1 MSSKKYLFQ
10 LLELNFAM
18 MLISTSGALGR
29 YITLAPPVT
38 ILLRAFMALSL
49 LYLFCRI
56 RKIPLFRGN
65 KKDLTGIVFGGIFM
79 GAHWITYF
87 YALQL
92 SNVAIGMLSIFT
104 YPVITAFLEP
114 ILLKSRFNRSQ
125 LLLALLVLVG
135 IYFLVPEFSLENS
148 YTVAVLLGVLSA
160 LFYSLRNIIVKKH
173 IPRYNGIALMWYQL
187 LVITIFLVP
196 VIPFFA
202 WTGVVGQLPA
212 ILMLALFTTA
222 LGHTLYVMSFRH
234 FSVTTAS
241 IMGSLQPLYGIIF
254 GMVFLHEIPSWSTVI
269 GGTLILISVIV
280 EGMRSYRN

>member
-1 MSSKKYLFQ
+1 MGSKKYLRQ
-10 LLELNFAM
+10 LLELNLAM

-29 YITLAPPVT
+29 YITLAPPLT

-49 LYLFCRI
+49 LYLFCQI
-56 RKIPLFRGN
+56 RKISLFKVD
-65 KKDLTGIVFGGIFM
+65 KKDITGIVFGGIFM

-173 IPRYNGIALMWYQL
+173 IPRYHGIALMWYQL
-187 LVITIFLVP
+187 LVITIFLLP
-196 VIPFFA
+196 VIPFFPWSGA
-202 WTGVVGQLPA
+202 VGQLPA
-212 ILMLALFTTA
+212 ILMLALLTTA
-222 LGHTLYVMSFRH
+222 IGHTLYVMSFRH
-234 FSVTTAS
+234 FFGNYSQYNGEPAAS
-241 IMGSLQPLYGIIF
+241 LRNCF
-254 GMVFLHEIPSWSTVI
+254 WDVVFA
-269 GGTLILISVIV
+269 
-280 EGMRSYRN
+280 